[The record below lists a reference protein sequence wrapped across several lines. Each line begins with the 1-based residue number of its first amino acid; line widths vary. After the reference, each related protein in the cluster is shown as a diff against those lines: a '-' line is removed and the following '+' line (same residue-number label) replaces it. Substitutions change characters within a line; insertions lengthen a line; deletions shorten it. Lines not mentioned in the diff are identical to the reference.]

1 MIFLLPFSAV
11 LFGGLHLLN
20 VLGGADL
27 FLTLLQVLN
36 TTAFGFICIA
46 FYCKT
51 NHILPCILCHG
62 LYNAFDIFMPADRYD
77 AMFLGEAIVI
87 ITAFIYGIYL
97 MKMNNFNG
105 ESSLYSVI
113 D

>member
-1 MIFLLPFSAV
+1 
-11 LFGGLHLLN
+11 
-20 VLGGADL
+20 
-27 FLTLLQVLN
+27 
-36 TTAFGFICIA
+36 
-46 FYCKT
+46 
-51 NHILPCILCHG
+51 
-62 LYNAFDIFMPADRYD
+62 MPADRYD